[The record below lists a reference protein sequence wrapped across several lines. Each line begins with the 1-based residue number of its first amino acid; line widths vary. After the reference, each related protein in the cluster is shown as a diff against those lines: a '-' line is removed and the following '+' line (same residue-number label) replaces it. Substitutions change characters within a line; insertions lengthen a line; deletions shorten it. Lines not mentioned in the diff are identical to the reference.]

1 MVVMCQSL
9 FFDRFLGLCEM
20 EPFPCFR
27 FFELESGPSLFEMG
41 RSFLMGVVKTFTVGG
56 GLCTKYVGTFFP
68 AGVLPQNCPVTTPP
82 HFIRQQTIRGVGV
95 RQVEGKMGEGPALN
109 KNGHFIQY
117 RGPQGNANANATW
130 TFELCL

>member
-41 RSFLMGVVKTFTVGG
+41 RSFLMGVVKTFTEGG
-56 GLCTKYVGTFFP
+56 GLCTKYVGPFFP

-82 HFIRQQTIRGVGV
+82 ISFDNRRYEVWGFGKWRG
-95 RQVEGKMGEGPALN
+95 RWGKAL
-109 KNGHFIQY
+109 H
-117 RGPQGNANANATW
+117 
-130 TFELCL
+130 